1 MKIIQNIYLAII
13 ALIFSILFFTYALF
27 CYTLT
32 PVSNNTEIKEV
43 EIKPGGIKSIA
54 NTLYS
59 SKLIKNK
66 LTFVIYV
73 KITGQTNLKSAKY
86 SLSES
91 MGVRKIVKI
100 LSLGKG
106 ENTNQVTIT
115 FKEGW
120 NVRKIAKVIE
130 ENTNNSIDDVY
141 NTLKDENYLKQL
153 IGKYWF
159 LSEEILNQEI
169 YYPLEGYLYPNT
181 YNFSSKDVSV
191 KDIIETM
198 LSETEKQLNSKK
210 DEIESNTWNIHQII
224 TMASI
229 LELEGNTDEDRSEI
243 AGVFKNRIKKG
254 MNLGSDVT
262 TYYGLKIDMGDR
274 DLYTNE
280 VNTCNQYNTRCST
293 YKGLPISPICNP
305 TLGSIMAVINA
316 SNNDYLYFVAD
327 KNKKIYFSKTL
338 KEHENI
344 IRELKQQKLWIEY

>member
-43 EIKPGGIKSIA
+43 EIKPGGIQSIA

-120 NVRKIAKVIE
+120 NVRKIAKAIE

-141 NTLKDENYLKQL
+141 NILKDENYLKQL

-169 YYPLEGYLYPNT
+169 YYSLEGYLYPNT
-181 YNFSSKDVSV
+181 YNFS
-191 KDIIETM
+191 
-198 LSETEKQLNSKK
+198 
-210 DEIESNTWNIHQII
+210 
-224 TMASI
+224 
-229 LELEGNTDEDRSEI
+229 
-243 AGVFKNRIKKG
+243 
-254 MNLGSDVT
+254 
-262 TYYGLKIDMGDR
+262 
-274 DLYTNE
+274 
-280 VNTCNQYNTRCST
+280 
-293 YKGLPISPICNP
+293 
-305 TLGSIMAVINA
+305 
-316 SNNDYLYFVAD
+316 
-327 KNKKIYFSKTL
+327 
-338 KEHENI
+338 
-344 IRELKQQKLWIEY
+344 